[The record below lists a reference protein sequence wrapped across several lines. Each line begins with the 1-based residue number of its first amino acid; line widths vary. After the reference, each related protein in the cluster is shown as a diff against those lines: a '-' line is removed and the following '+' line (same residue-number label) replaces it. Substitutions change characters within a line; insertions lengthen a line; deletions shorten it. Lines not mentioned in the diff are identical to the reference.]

1 MRVKDS
7 LGAPRADWREA
18 RFSPFGRT
26 VGSVGV
32 SGEVGCVWAEVVGLE
47 VGLEVAFESVFED
60 LFLMGC

>member
-32 SGEVGCVWAEVVGLE
+32 SVLEEKECVWAEVVGLE
-47 VGLEVAFESVFED
+47 FAFESVVED